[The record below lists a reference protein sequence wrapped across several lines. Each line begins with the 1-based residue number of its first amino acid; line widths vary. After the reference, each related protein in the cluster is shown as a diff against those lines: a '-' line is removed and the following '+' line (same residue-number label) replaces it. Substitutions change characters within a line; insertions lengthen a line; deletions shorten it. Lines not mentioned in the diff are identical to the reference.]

1 MAANRSL
8 RYPPVPVA
16 HHGGKRQTQNHAGRT
31 VADRITLGRNT
42 MSKLSRRHFIGAA
55 GAAVAFAPGMPVF
68 AQAKR
73 ITIGTNPAGSIYFS
87 LGGGISKVLTEK
99 MGVQA
104 IVQPLAGS
112 SVALPLVNAGELTG
126 SLASTLDSGAAY
138 RGDNDYKGKAMK
150 NLRSLVRIFSLPY
163 TFTVRA
169 DSGLRTMADLKGK
182 KVVMEFKALLG
193 LKPMNEALV
202 LAGGL
207 KLSDVVPIS
216 VGGLKQGLDAVADK
230 TADASAV
237 AAGIP
242 MVQEMHASV
251 PGGVRYLSV
260 TGANASDE
268 FMAKTLPGTSLLKL
282 EPNARMPEV
291 SEPVTIGTYDVFL
304 VVSKDLSDAD
314 ANKMTTIL
322 IENWAALQKDYP
334 ALRPSKIEDL
344 PRATN
349 VVPYHPG
356 AIAAFKTKNMWSAK
370 NDEADKKVM

>member
-1 MAANRSL
+1 
-8 RYPPVPVA
+8 
-16 HHGGKRQTQNHAGRT
+16 
-31 VADRITLGRNT
+31 
-42 MSKLSRRHFIGAA
+42 MSKLTRRHFIGAA
-55 GAAVAFAPGMPVF
+55 GAAAVMAPNMPAF

-104 IVQPLAGS
+104 VVQPLAGS

-126 SLASTLDSGAAY
+126 SLASTIDSGAAY
-138 RGDNDYKGKAMK
+138 RGENDYQGRAMK

-163 TFTVRA
+163 TYTVRA
-169 DSGLRTMADLKGK
+169 DSGIKTMADLKGK
-182 KVVMEFKALLG
+182 RVVMEFKSLLG

-207 KLSDVVPIS
+207 KLSDITPVS

-230 TADASAV
+230 SADASAV

-251 PGGVRYLSV
+251 PGGVRYLDV
-260 TGANASDE
+260 TGPNATDE
-268 FMAKTLPGTSLLKL
+268 FMAKQLPGTSLMKL

-291 SEPVTIGTYDVFL
+291 KEPVTIGTYDVFL
-304 VVSKDLSDAD
+304 VVGSNLSDAD
-314 ANKMTTIL
+314 ANKMTTAL
-322 IENWAALQKDYP
+322 IESWPALQKDYP
-334 ALRPSKIEDL
+334 ALRASKLEDL
-344 PRATN
+344 SRATN
-349 VVPYHPG
+349 VVPFHPG
-356 AIAAFKTKNMWSAK
+356 AIAAYKSKSMWTAK
-370 NDEADKKVM
+370 NEEANKKVM

>member
-1 MAANRSL
+1 MSNFNR
-8 RYPPVPVA
+8 
-16 HHGGKRQTQNHAGRT
+16 RQ
-31 VADRITLGRNT
+31 
-42 MSKLSRRHFIGAA
+42 FIGAA
-55 GAAVAFAPGMPVF
+55 AGAVTLAPGMPAF

-73 ITIGTNPAGSIYFS
+73 VTIGTNPAGSIYYS
-87 LGGGISKVLTEK
+87 LGGGMAKILTEK

-112 SVALPLVNAGELTG
+112 SVALPLVNSGELTG

-138 RGDNDYKGKAMK
+138 RGDNDYQGKPMK

-169 DSGLRTMADLKGK
+169 DSGIKTMADLKGK
-182 KVVMEFKALLG
+182 RVVMEFKALLG

-207 KLSDVVPIS
+207 KLSDIIPVS

-230 TADASAV
+230 SADASAV

-260 TGANASDE
+260 TGANATDE
-268 FMAKTLPGTSLLKL
+268 FMARTLPGTSLMKL

-291 SEPVTIGTYDVFL
+291 AEPVTIGTYDVFL
-304 VVSKDLSDAD
+304 VVGKDMSEAD
-314 ANKMTTIL
+314 ATKMTTIL
-322 IENWAALQKDYP
+322 IESWADLQKDYP
-334 ALRPSKIEDL
+334 ALRASKLEDL

-356 AIAAFKTKNMWSAK
+356 AVAAFKAKKMWTAK
-370 NDEADKKVM
+370 NDETDKKVM